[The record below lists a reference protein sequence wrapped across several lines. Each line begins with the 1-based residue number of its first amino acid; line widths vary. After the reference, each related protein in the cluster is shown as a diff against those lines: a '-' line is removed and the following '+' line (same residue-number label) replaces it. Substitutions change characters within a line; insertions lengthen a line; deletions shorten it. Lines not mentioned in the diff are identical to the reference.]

1 MKEQKAPHLV
11 TISIITTTT
20 IIFWIFFEVYRIF
33 TGPADINVPDEIM
46 APITPALDINSLENI
61 ERRVFFEEDE
71 IPEFITIPSPAAE
84 ATPPEGL
91 ELAPTPTATESA
103 EIEEAITP
111 TATPT
116 GSLLP

>member
-1 MKEQKAPHLV
+1 MKEQKAPQLV
-11 TISIITTTT
+11 TVAIVTTTT

-33 TGPADINVPDEIM
+33 TGPADINVPEEIM
-46 APITPALDINSLENI
+46 APITPALNIESLENI
-61 ERRVFFEEDE
+61 ERRVFFEEEE
-71 IPEFITIPSPAAE
+71 IPEFIVIPSPIPDSAL
-84 ATPPEGL
+84 PEGL

-103 EIEEAITP
+103 EIEEIITP